1 MFDFFEGLIEKLGV
15 KLISDFTD
23 KIYDWIKDIKKNSN
37 GDNNDNGEDSAQ
49 IGSSGDYAKIG
60 SSGNSAQIGS
70 SGNSA
75 QIGSSGDN
83 SIGFACGYKSMIKA
97 KKGTWISLAEYGK
110 DKGSNIVPIFCKI
123 SSNR

>member
-37 GDNNDNGEDSAQ
+37 GDNNDNGEDSA
-49 IGSSGDYAKIG
+49 KIE
-60 SSGNSAQIGS
+60 I
-70 SGNSA
+70 
-75 QIGSSGDN
+75 SGDN

-97 KKGTWISLAEYGK
+97 KKGTWISLAE
-110 DKGSNIVPIFCKI
+110 
-123 SSNR
+123 